1 MSEETSSTT
10 STNPPSG
17 LIMDTSDSG
26 DSPITNQSS
35 FSITDLRTQSQSRN
49 PFIQSPLL
57 NPFSKGEESL
67 NQLQSD
73 PPQYNELEC
82 SDTSLDQKTDIPNV
96 ELLKYPFKTINR
108 ILDDL
113 KWTIPMKDKLGISL
127 LNSKPIEYAFP
138 LSQVVNSSHF
148 SFQTLILNEF
158 IDYCP
163 SVEERNIE
171 ETNQIVRAVRGILVS
186 RDQRCFHFR
195 LVTLEDV
202 PKFSIGNI
210 VDKHQWH
217 VIPQGLTSTHDL
229 KLLLGD
235 YNEQDKMIDDA
246 FFRSLNSPHNQ
257 LLRLTIF
264 QPEFTTEELD
274 LLTNESIIKSRY
286 LSTFERHPGLTSDL
300 VPSPLNCI
308 STLIKVLRGPIE
320 YKQTPQR
327 TISLKNTKMETFID
341 TNLLLDK
348 LSFSLNEEQDTVVP
362 PLLSESPAL
371 EESFMRKI
379 LELIYIGRCLFAEKN
394 DFRLNYSFSDNM
406 SRVFG
411 IVAEYDKSASISNY
425 NNNLTNKFPS
435 FITLSASTFFQ
446 EELLVKCFELS
457 VQSDPVNK
465 LHYVDALKDVSSFVA
480 SSSRINKLNAYLNK
494 LSQSGEFVGYKD
506 YITSLQT
513 LGVVIDPNIPAD
525 SIDDDV
531 IIAMYKD
538 HCSSDPKNYQY
549 FNNHLKI
556 VAYAKDSQMLKNF
569 LANEVIPMHLALL
582 ELQVE
587 EITEDDVVVTAYEFK
602 ADDLLQQNGFNA
614 DANEIIFLNRAL
626 VSVAINRRSYILLN
640 YLETKLPE
648 YVKVPALEQMTVSK
662 AYEFLNANGNTSE
675 FEIMNNFQN
684 KALANDV
691 DIRELRYAM
700 KTIAEFRK
708 SEILI
713 NFVKTGKIDS
723 SLLPAENWPAGLDNI
738 GNTCYLNSLLQYY
751 FCIKPSRDLVL
762 SFDED
767 DFDLDEFSKS
777 RKIGGRSVEPL
788 EIPRSN
794 QFIYQ
799 LKRLFE
805 QMISTDKRCVQ
816 PSKELAYLSFLPM
829 SQPVN
834 FKERTQSREGT
845 TDSTTFSTADAAD
858 DDGDIKI
865 EGNDSEV
872 ESVDAEVRKEETDS
886 STAEK
891 VDDSFKET
899 NETMVDDEAKTK
911 TDDEEVKV
919 ESRMIGNLVSTDKF
933 IEDIETP
940 GSISSVVLETGMNS
954 KILAISTDEIESTIE
969 VGRQQDVTEC
979 IENVIFQIEL
989 ALPPIYLD
997 NDGEQYDLIK
1007 KLFYGKTK
1015 QTIQPLESTD
1025 AKSSQARVLTERFNS
1040 LIINV
1045 SDHPKSIYDAL
1056 DNYFNEDT
1064 VKLEEGLAMK
1074 SITITELPQIMQFH
1088 VQRVMFDRE
1097 KLMAYKSI
1105 EPIPFSEKI
1114 YLDRYLDTE
1123 DEVILT
1129 KRAEVF
1135 QWKRELAELTSKKNE
1150 IVSIDED
1157 ASMNIID
1164 ILITTKAFLEKKVR
1178 DDDKLSV
1185 EQTTVQTLS
1194 NQITNLKNQIEEIDS
1209 RIVRIQQQISTQFD
1223 NYKQVGY
1230 SIFAI
1235 FIHRGEASYGHYW
1248 IYIKDPHQNNIFR
1261 KYNDEMVTEVPDSEV
1276 FNFLE
1281 GNTATPY
1288 YIVYVKNDLE
1298 KDYINP
1304 LNRVINCNEC

>member
-35 FSITDLRTQSQSRN
+35 FSITDLATQSQSRN
-49 PFIQSPLL
+49 PFRQSPSL

-67 NQLQSD
+67 NQSQPG

-82 SDTSLDQKTDIPNV
+82 SDTSLDQKTDISNV

-113 KWTIPMKDKLGISL
+113 KWTVPMKDKLEISL

-138 LSQVVNSSHF
+138 LSQLVNSSHF

-163 SVEERNIE
+163 SVEERKIE
-171 ETNQIVRAVRGILVS
+171 ETNQIVRVVRGILVS
-186 RDQRCFHFR
+186 RDQMCFHFR
-195 LVTLEDV
+195 LVALEDA

-235 YNEQDKMIDDA
+235 YNEQDKVIDDA
-246 FFRSLNSPHNQ
+246 FFKSLNSPHNQ

-274 LLTNESIIKSRY
+274 SLTNESVIKSRY
-286 LSTFERHPGLTSDL
+286 LSTFERHSGLTSDL

-348 LSFSLNEEQDTVVP
+348 LSFNLNEEQDTVVP

-379 LELIYIGRCLFAEKN
+379 LELIYIGRSLFAEKN

-411 IVAEYDKSASISNY
+411 MVAEYDKSASISNY

-465 LHYVDALKDVSSFVA
+465 LHYVDALKDVSNFVA

-494 LSQSGEFVGYKD
+494 LSQSGEFVGFKD

-513 LGVVIDPNIPAD
+513 LGVVIDPNTPAD

-538 HCSSDPKNYQY
+538 QCSSDPKNYQY

-556 VAYAKDSQMLKNF
+556 VAYAKGSQMLKNF
-569 LANEVIPMHLALL
+569 LANEVIPMHLALS

-662 AYEFLNANGNTSE
+662 AYEFLNADKKTSE
-675 FEIMNNFQN
+675 FEIINNFQN

-751 FCIKPSRDLVL
+751 FCIKPLRDLVL

-777 RKIGGRSVEPL
+777 RKIGGRSVEPS

-805 QMISTDKRCVQ
+805 QMITTDKRCVQ

-834 FKERTQSREGT
+834 FKERTRSREST
-845 TDSTTFSTADAAD
+845 TDSTTFGTADAAD

-865 EGNDSEV
+865 EGNDSVV
-872 ESVDAEVRKEETDS
+872 ESVDAEVGNEETDS
-886 STAEK
+886 SMAEK
-891 VDDSFKET
+891 VDDPFKEK
-899 NETMVDDEAKTK
+899 NETTIDDGAKIK
-911 TDDEEVKV
+911 TDDEEVKI
-919 ESRMIGNLVSTDKF
+919 ESRMIGDSVSTDKF

-940 GSISSVVLETGMNS
+940 GSTASVVSETGMNS

-969 VGRQQDVTEC
+969 IGRQQDVTEC
-979 IENVIFQIEL
+979 IENVIFQIES
-989 ALPPIYLD
+989 ALPPTYLD

-1025 AKSSQARVLTERFNS
+1025 AKTSQARVLTERFNS

-1064 VKLEEGLAMK
+1064 VKLEEGLAKK

-1185 EQTTVQTLS
+1185 EQTTVQVLS

-1261 KYNDEMVTEVPDSEV
+1261 KYNDELVTEVPDSEV